1 MGVLMRSILQR
12 FSEPSSWASISAA
25 LVGLMGFT
33 TDEADVIIGAGAALC
48 AVMGIILKEGR
59 DDGGLT

>member
-1 MGVLMRSILQR
+1 MRGIFQR

-33 TDEADVIIGAGAALC
+33 TDEADVIVGAGAALC
-48 AVMGIILKEGR
+48 AVMGIFLKEGR
-59 DDGGLT
+59 DDGAMM